1 MNPFRYCFNLIRLHR
16 DSSRYW
22 RSKGAVIGENC
33 DIHTNA
39 ELGSEPYLITI
50 GSHVRINS
58 GVQIITHDG
67 GVWVLRALRCEYKNI
82 DLFKRVFIGNNV
94 HIGTNAVIMQGVS
107 IGNNCIVGVGAV
119 VTKNIPDNSIAVGI
133 PAKVIE
139 TIDEYLKKNKNN
151 FVFTKEMSQK
161 EKKKYLEN
169 IKI

>member
-1 MNPFRYCFNLIRLHR
+1 MP
-16 DSSRYW
+16 
-22 RSKGAVIGENC
+22 
-33 DIHTNA
+33 
-39 ELGSEPYLITI
+39 
-50 GSHVRINS
+50 
-58 GVQIITHDG
+58 
-67 GVWVLRALRCEYKNI
+67 
-82 DLFKRVFIGNNV
+82 
-94 HIGTNAVIMQGVS
+94 GVS